1 MDLPHPKREL
11 PSDPR
16 HRPDD
21 GVLRPNDARTLRLF
35 DAHGRLIGNTARHY
49 GNISLVLVHD
59 DWHLSPANDMLPML
73 YMPLAG
79 EVVAQELGVE
89 KMVPT
94 ARTLDVWSEVQ
105 KLALAFW
112 QAVAQ
117 DERISGEFRNLARG
131 NAVALAAVLRIS
143 KN

>member
-1 MDLPHPKREL
+1 MDL

-21 GVLRPNDARTLRLF
+21 VLLHPSGAHTLRLLGP
-35 DAHGRLIGNTARHY
+35 HGRLIGNTARHY